1 MKITQEQRVIM
12 RNQKIQLI
20 LLGNKL
26 TSIHC
31 QFNNPNYSFINEYI
45 GEESKQINKLKRKID
60 VFMKCEYNVQEYD
73 DEEISRYIS
82 IVIASGDRSNNYL
95 M

>member
-45 GEESKQINKLKRKID
+45 SVNVEILMMALKI
-60 VFMKCEYNVQEYD
+60 C
-73 DEEISRYIS
+73 
-82 IVIASGDRSNNYL
+82 
-95 M
+95 